1 MDFYENLEI
10 SDRTWIYSMTW
21 MVRKP
26 SEIDL
31 VHHKDTIETF
41 SVQILHILLH
51 DEMVLVV

>member
-1 MDFYENLEI
+1 MDFMKI
-10 SDRTWIYSMTW
+10 RKFRDRARIYSMIRN
-21 MVRKP
+21 VRKT

-41 SVQILHILLH
+41 SVQILNILLH